1 MGPPNEEEVTK
12 RLDAIDLTAVGAG
25 LGEGRVLAP
34 VDIVE
39 ELVLVPKIPHDRL
52 SKLMEAWESGKK
64 NADLVF
70 EELLEL
76 QSNGLIPGHW
86 MDMGVEKE
94 EEEEIKEEKKE
105 EEARERQPDTQVP
118 EKKKKPVKEE

>member
-1 MGPPNEEEVTK
+1 MGKEAIDGAEPPNEEEITK
-12 RLDAIDLTAVGAG
+12 KLDEIDLAAVGAG

-39 ELVLVPKIPHDRL
+39 ELYLVPKIPHDRL
-52 SKLMEAWESGKK
+52 SKLQQAWESGKK

-76 QSNGLIPGHW
+76 QSSGLIPGHW

-94 EEEEIKEEKKE
+94 EAEEIKEEANE
-105 EEARERQPDTQVP
+105 EDNRE
-118 EKKKKPVKEE
+118 